1 MSKSPIYAGR
11 ILIYSTP
18 AALTQHIEWALNQN
32 LGYQVEP
39 NWVNQP
45 LSPGAKATELDFNS
59 DQPVAAKIAK
69 ALISWR
75 YLRFEI
81 TQRCKKSGDAT
92 LYRITPDLGLHQASL
107 ASNGDVV
114 LNEHQVNQLIKNAVS
129 HKKLQIELENALG
142 NQWDIELEP
151 YRIALASCMS
161 ETARI
166 SG

>member
-32 LGYQVEP
+32 LGYQVVA

-45 LSPGAKATELDFNS
+45 LTPGGKAAEISYACDLS
-59 DQPVAAKIAK
+59 VAAKIAK
-69 ALISWR
+69 ALIKWR

-81 TQRCKKSGDAT
+81 TEQSSATGDAT
-92 LYRITPDLGLHQASL
+92 LYRVTPDLGLHQASL

-114 LNEHQVNQLIKNAVS
+114 LNENQVNTILKNSITHDRLINN
-129 HKKLQIELENALG
+129 LENALG
-142 NQWDIELEP
+142 NQWEAELEP
-151 YRIALASCMS
+151 YRISLAMGMKDIVSK
-161 ETARI
+161 

>member
-45 LSPGAKATELDFNS
+45 LSPGAKATEVDFNS

>member
-1 MSKSPIYAGR
+1 MGKSSIYAGR

-32 LGYQVEP
+32 LGDQVVA
-39 NWVNQP
+39 NWVNQS
-45 LSPGAKATELDFNS
+45 LVPGAKATEVNFCS

-69 ALISWR
+69 ALITWR

-81 TQRCKKSGDAT
+81 YEQSSATGDAT

-114 LNEHQVNQLIKNAVS
+114 LNEHQLNQLIKNAVS
-129 HKKLQIELENALG
+129 HKKLRSEIEKALG
-142 NQWDIELEP
+142 NSWEIELEP
-151 YRIALASCMS
+151 YRLSLAGGSAEIFS
-161 ETARI
+161 NI
-166 SG
+166 G

>member
-45 LSPGAKATELDFNS
+45 LSPGAKATEVDFNS

-161 ETARI
+161 ETARR

>member
-18 AALTQHIEWALNQN
+18 AALTQYIEWALNQN

-45 LSPGAKATELDFNS
+45 LTPGGKAAEISYACDLS
-59 DQPVAAKIAK
+59 VAAKIAK
-69 ALISWR
+69 ALIKWR

-81 TQRCKKSGDAT
+81 TEQSSATGDAT
-92 LYRITPDLGLHQASL
+92 LYRVTPDLGLHQASL

-114 LNEHQVNQLIKNAVS
+114 LNEHQVNHLIKNAVS

-142 NQWDIELEP
+142 NQWEIELEP
-151 YRIALASCMS
+151 YRLSLAGGSPEIFS
-161 ETARI
+161 NI
-166 SG
+166 G

>member
-45 LSPGAKATELDFNS
+45 LSPGAKATEVDFNS

-114 LNEHQVNQLIKNAVS
+114 LNEHQVNQLIQNAPS
-129 HKKLQIELENALG
+129 QKRLQQDLEKALG

-161 ETARI
+161 ETARR

>member
-81 TQRCKKSGDAT
+81 TQRCKKSGDTT